1 MCSAWKP
8 YPVDGRPQNSLA
20 AKGFRSVRPKFLE
33 SAKKPALQHSDQ
45 NVKDNT
51 KDSND
56 ITEAKDFL
64 SSDLSNQGTHFVSCP
79 SNITHDNESEP
90 KDKKSNSL
98 DSKMD
103 LNPNY
108 KVKLQST
115 GQKMNTAN
123 VLTTTSVMISEKGC
137 SHLIP
142 KKPLGLSE
150 SQHTKQLPSCLVSTM
165 VPSEDRSKTWYSSIL
180 KSDHSI
186 PKADNYGLSSNIDTK
201 WEANPTKQP
210 SSNSATV
217 NKSRSQLTRPL
228 SYNSTIKENYT
239 IKCPF
244 LSEARRDSDHEQQNG
259 SIQSL
264 YPRPEREQSASNPLS
279 VNPYDSQNSFS
290 SRDYHYTRPKEIL
303 PNSLA
308 AKELHSHFFATAN
321 PEENYRSL
329 PNGKIDTHRYH
340 IEPANVFAYEPEKSS
355 VSDYGLHRSRQ
366 NRTLGDICLHKTRSF
381 PALEAAT
388 SQLTLR
394 VPIQPNGPGTDPD
407 QCLEIRHDSTNL
419 PSVDTENDKNKN
431 NIKDTVNNAN
441 LSCQSQKQEL
451 QEEIFDLK
459 QQRKMEWIVRVKYD
473 FHGQTSKELPVK
485 KGDIVFIHRQRD
497 NNWYEGECNGKRG
510 LLPICYVEPTS
521 ELQPHKDTIEEL
533 AIAKFRFSALSNIEL
548 PLEKDQTVVLLRR
561 IDENWYE
568 GKYPGTNRKGIFP
581 VTYVEVIGKPLDP
594 IWHKEHATSASDLKI
609 ETASQWS
616 LHQLHQRNVNNKNIQ
631 HSEEIYLALYSFAPN
646 KDDELE
652 LREGDLVSVISKW
665 DDGWYLGF
673 DSAAALIKGGLL
685 QYFSASCW

>member
-1 MCSAWKP
+1 MYSAWKP
-8 YPVDGRPQNSLA
+8 YPLDGKPQNSLA

-33 SAKKPALQHSDQ
+33 SVKKPTLQHSDQ
-45 NVKDNT
+45 NVKDNI
-51 KDSND
+51 KESND
-56 ITEAKDFL
+56 ITQAKDFL
-64 SSDLSNQGTHFVSCP
+64 SSDLSNQGTHFVSRP

-90 KDKKSNSL
+90 KDKKSDSL
-98 DSKMD
+98 DSKLD
-103 LNPNY
+103 LNPDY
-108 KVKLQST
+108 KVQLRST
-115 GQKMNTAN
+115 SQKMNTAN
-123 VLTTTSVMISEKGC
+123 ILSTTSVMISENGC
-137 SHLIP
+137 SHLMP
-142 KKPLGLSE
+142 KK
-150 SQHTKQLPSCLVSTM
+150 
-165 VPSEDRSKTWYSSIL
+165 VPTEDGSKTLYSSIL

-186 PKADNYGLSSNIDTK
+186 PKADNYRLSSNIDTK

-210 SSNSATV
+210 SSGSGTV
-217 NKSRSQLTRPL
+217 NISRSQLTRPL

-239 IKCPF
+239 IKCPS
-244 LSEARRDSDHEQQNG
+244 LSEPHRDSEHEKQNG
-259 SIQSL
+259 SIQSQ
-264 YPRPEREQSASNPLS
+264 YPWPEREQSASNPLS
-279 VNPYDSQNSFS
+279 ANPCDSQNCISL
-290 SRDYHYTRPKEIL
+290 RGCQCTKPKEIP
-303 PNSLA
+303 PNSLP
-308 AKELHSHFFATAN
+308 AKELHSYFFATAN
-321 PEENYRSL
+321 PEEHSRSL
-329 PNGKIDTHRYH
+329 PNGKFDAHRCH

-366 NRTLGDICLHKTRSF
+366 NRTLGDTCLHKIRSL

-394 VPIQPNGPGTDPD
+394 VPIQHNGSDTDPD

-419 PSVDTENDKNKN
+419 PSVDAENDKNKI

-451 QEEIFDLK
+451 QEEIFDPK
-459 QQRKMEWIVRVKYD
+459 QQMKKGWIVRVKYD

-497 NNWYEGECNGKRG
+497 NNWYEGECNGNRG

-533 AIAKFRFSALSNIEL
+533 AIAKFRFNALTNIEL

-594 IWHKEHATSASDLKI
+594 ICHKEHETFAGDLKI
-609 ETASQWS
+609 ETASQGS

-631 HSEEIYLALYSFAPN
+631 HGEEIYLALYSFAPN

-665 DDGWYLGF
+665 DDGWYLGTSLRTRKSGTF
-673 DSAAALIKGGLL
+673 PGNYVRKYNDSV
-685 QYFSASCW
+685 